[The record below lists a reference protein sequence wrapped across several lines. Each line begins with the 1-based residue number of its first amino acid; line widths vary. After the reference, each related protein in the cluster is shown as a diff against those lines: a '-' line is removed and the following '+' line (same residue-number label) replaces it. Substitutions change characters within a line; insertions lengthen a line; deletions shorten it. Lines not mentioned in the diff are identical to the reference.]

1 MWTGKLGFRKIDR
14 RLQEDV
20 NPRAIPVL
28 EGGFEVLQADRLMLG
43 GDAPKSF
50 VNFPIGGG
58 ALYEHA
64 YIAKGAR
71 KHGRRESV
79 TEAVISAVARGL
91 PLRVARSRLVIVP
104 GAAFADPDVRFM
116 SRYFLDTDRR
126 ESLTHGVELVA
137 IAFDMDAEAVK
148 NEIPRSAESD
158 FYTLDLVEEV
168 LKLVGRS
175 EDERT
180 DLLIGLGQM
189 LGFDAIVGA
198 NDRHPRNWG
207 IIQSAIDPA
216 APYRFAPIFDT
227 SRGLFW
233 NFSDAQL
240 EKRERDGNRQLF
252 LEKYAH
258 DSRPLI
264 GIPGGSACNH
274 YDLVRYIMSAD
285 RERPLAR
292 GVRRVINAF
301 AVARCE
307 RTLHA
312 EFGRIL
318 SRYRLELIRDLLALR
333 SAQLKGICARG
344 R

>member
-1 MWTGKLGFRKIDR
+1 MWTGKLGFRKIER
-14 RLQEDV
+14 RLEADV
-20 NPRAIPVL
+20 NAKAIPLL
-28 EGGFEVLQADRLMLG
+28 ESGFETLEADRLMLG

-50 VNFPIGGG
+50 INFPIGGG
-58 ALYEHA
+58 TLYEHA

-71 KHGRRESV
+71 KHGPRECV
-79 TEAVISAVARGL
+79 TESIISTVASGL
-91 PLRVARSRLVIVP
+91 PLQVAKSRLVIVP
-104 GAAFADPDVRFM
+104 GRAFADPDVRFM
-116 SRYFLDTDRR
+116 SRYFLNTDRR
-126 ESLTHGVELVA
+126 ESLTHGLELVG
-137 IAFDMDAEAVK
+137 IAFEMDVEAVTK
-148 NEIPRSAESD
+148 EIPRSAESD

-175 EDERT
+175 EQERA
-180 DLLIGLGQM
+180 DLLTGLGKM

-207 IIQSAIDPA
+207 IVQSAIDPD

-240 EKRERDGNRQLF
+240 VKKEDGGNRQLF
-252 LEKYAH
+252 LEKYAN

-264 GIPGGSACNH
+264 GVPGSSACNH
-274 YDLVRYIMSAD
+274 FDLVKYILSTD
-285 RERPLAR
+285 GNRPLAK
-292 GVRRVINAF
+292 GVRRVISAF
-301 AVARCE
+301 SVPRCE
-307 RTLHA
+307 RTLHYR
-312 EFGRIL
+312 FGRLI

-333 SAQLKGICARG
+333 AAQLKLICLPR

>member
-14 RLQEDV
+14 RLEEDV
-20 NPRAIPVL
+20 NAKAISIL
-28 EGGFEVLQADRLMLG
+28 ESGFEVLQADRLMLG

-50 VNFPIGGG
+50 INFPVRGG
-58 ALYEHA
+58 ALYTHA

-71 KHGRRESV
+71 KQGPRECV
-79 TEAVISAVARGL
+79 TEALISVAARSL
-91 PLRVARSRLVIVP
+91 PLRVARSRLAIVP
-104 GAAFADPDVRFM
+104 GAAFAEPDVRFM
-116 SRYFLDTDRR
+116 SRYFLDTERR

-148 NEIPRSAESD
+148 KEIPRSAESD

-175 EDERT
+175 EAERG
-180 DLLIGLGQM
+180 DLLTGLGQM

-207 IIQSAIDPA
+207 IVQSAIDPA

-233 NFSDAQL
+233 NFSDVQL
-240 EKRERDGNRQLF
+240 VKKEREGNRQLF
-252 LEKYAH
+252 LEKYAN

-264 GIPGGSACNH
+264 GIPGTAACNH
-274 YDLVRYIMSAD
+274 YDLVRYIMSTD
-285 RERPLAR
+285 PKRPLAK
-292 GVRRVINAF
+292 GVRRVVGAF
-301 AVARCE
+301 SVARCE
-307 RTLHA
+307 RNLHS

-333 SAQLKGICARG
+333 SAQLKGICGVG